1 MITAEEAYMSMR
13 GKTEDP
19 YIPIMEC
26 DEYYTLY
33 RDGNGFIT
41 IDKESG
47 VNGYLWMNEY
57 FNLVETGGLSLVFLD
72 RIFSDLLD
80 LYKLDM
86 SENNLAWIYAK
97 SWNALQTYITPR
109 ERIIGAEAETFTSYL
124 YKWIEMEAYFR
135 AKIET
140 ILEQEDVDYAPG
152 IDKDDPF
159 YRFKPFMVRNG
170 YTVSMNSLTWEKI

>member
-86 SENNLAWIYAK
+86 SENNLAWIPAF
-97 SWNALQTYITPR
+97 S
-109 ERIIGAEAETFTSYL
+109 
-124 YKWIEMEAYFR
+124 
-135 AKIET
+135 
-140 ILEQEDVDYAPG
+140 D
-152 IDKDDPF
+152 
-159 YRFKPFMVRNG
+159 
-170 YTVSMNSLTWEKI
+170 